1 MNITRTFCAIYKLQP
16 RFVAQVYNP
25 TVVSQAG
32 FEPTRFAEQRDS
44 FPYIRFNG
52 QTHRFPPFPLLGV
65 GQLCLPVSPLR
76 QMAVL

>member
-1 MNITRTFCAIYKLQP
+1 MLL
-16 RFVAQVYNP
+16 
-25 TVVSQAG
+25 VSQAG

-44 FPYIRFNG
+44 FPLSDLTEKCIRSNG
-52 QTHRFPPFPLLGV
+52 QIHRFPPFPLLGV